1 MPHRRRKH
9 HAGSTPAPV
18 LVVTG
23 LTREAQCVGREG
35 VETICSG
42 ANASFLR
49 AALREKARFQY
60 SGVVSFGIAGGLCP
74 TLRPGD
80 AVLGTQAIGS
90 AGSIET
96 HFEFN
101 EHLRRGFRSGGVH
114 AQMGAVA
121 GVDAPAMTVAHKTE
135 LRETLSAIAVDM
147 ESHIAG
153 AFARSLGLPF
163 AIVRVACDPAERALP
178 PLAAKAIKRDG
189 GVDLPLVL
197 RELSR
202 QPEQLR
208 HLIRAGVDS
217 GAAFATLRRCGR
229 LLRPLFG
236 LMGA

>member
-9 HAGSTPAPV
+9 HARSAPV

-23 LTREAQCVGREG
+23 LTREAACVGREG
-35 VETICSG
+35 VETLCSG

-49 AALREKARFQY
+49 TALREKARFEY
-60 SGVVSFGIAGGLCP
+60 SGVVSFGLAGGLCP

-80 AVLGTQAIGS
+80 AILGTYAIGS
-90 AGSIET
+90 AERIET

-101 EHLRRGFRSGGVH
+101 ENLHRGFRGAGVH
-114 AQMGAVA
+114 AQKGAVA
-121 GVDAPAMTVAHKTE
+121 GVDAPAMTVASKSE
-135 LRETLSAIAVDM
+135 LRQTLSAIAVDM

-153 AFARSLGLPF
+153 GFARSLGLPF

-178 PLAAKAIKRDG
+178 PLAAKAVTPDG
-189 GVDLPLVL
+189 GIDLSLVL

-229 LLRPLFG
+229 VLGPLFS
-236 LMGA
+236 LMRA

>member
-1 MPHRRRKH
+1 MPQRRRTH
-9 HAGSTPAPV
+9 HARSAPV

-23 LTREAQCVGREG
+23 LSREAGCLGHEG
-35 VETICSG
+35 VETLCSG

-49 AALREKARFQY
+49 AALHEKARHEY
-60 SGVVSFGIAGGLCP
+60 SGVVSFGLAGGLCP
-74 TLRPGD
+74 SVRPGD
-80 AVLGTQAIGS
+80 AILGTHVIGS

-101 EHLRRGFRSGGVH
+101 ERLHEGFRGAGVR
-114 AQMGAVA
+114 AQKGAVA
-121 GVDAPAMTVAHKTE
+121 GVDAPATTVASKNE

-163 AIVRVACDPAERALP
+163 AIVRVACDPAERPLP
-178 PLAAKAIKRDG
+178 PLAVNAIKPDG
-189 GVDLPLVL
+189 VIDLPLVL

-202 QPEQLR
+202 EPRQLA
-208 HLIRAGVDS
+208 HLVRLGADFN
-217 GAAFATLRRCGR
+217 AAFATLRRCGR
-229 LLRPLFG
+229 LLGPLFG